1 MTESVSLIA
10 AFAAGI
16 VSFLS
21 PCVLPLVPGY
31 LSYVS
36 GLSLEEMSAG
46 DRSADS
52 SRRVFVNTLFFVLGF
67 TIVFVSLGAT
77 ASSLGSLLLQ
87 NQRWLQ
93 RGAGALVVLFGLHM
107 MGLLKISWLYR
118 EKRFHGPDRTRGP
131 VGATLLGLAFAAGW
145 TPCIGP
151 ILAGILALAATG
163 DSLSRGML
171 LLAVYSAGLGVPFL
185 LTGWATQR
193 FFGVFQHVKRYMR
206 AVEVVGGTM
215 LVVIGVMIFTDNFFL
230 FQNWL
235 SFLNR
240 FAL

>member
-1 MTESVSLIA
+1 MVESVSLIA

-36 GLSLEEMSAG
+36 GVSVDEMSAG
-46 DRSADS
+46 DRSATAG
-52 SRRVFVNTLFFVLGF
+52 RAVFVNTLFFVLGF
-67 TIVFVSLGAT
+67 TIVFVALGAT

-93 RGAGALVVLFGLHM
+93 RLAGALVVLFGLHM

-118 EKRFHGPDRTRGP
+118 EKRFQGPDRTRGP
-131 VGATLLGLAFAAGW
+131 LGATLLGLAFAAGW

-151 ILAGILALAATG
+151 ILAGILAIAATN
-163 DSLSRGML
+163 DSLWQGML
-171 LLAVYSAGLGVPFL
+171 LLAVYSAGLGIPFL

-193 FFGVFQHVKRYMR
+193 FFGVFQHIKRHMR
-206 AVEVVGGTM
+206 VVEVVGGVM
-215 LVVIGVMIFTDNFFL
+215 LVTIGVMIFTSNFYL
-230 FQNWL
+230 FQRWL

>member
-1 MTESVSLIA
+1 MVEPVSFIA

-36 GLSLEEMSAG
+36 GVSLEEMSAG
-46 DRSADS
+46 DRSAAAG
-52 SRRVFVNTLFFVLGF
+52 RAVLINTLFFVLGF
-67 TIVFVSLGAT
+67 TIVFVTLGAT
-77 ASSLGSLLLQ
+77 ASSLGSLMLQ
-87 NQRWLQ
+87 QQRWLE
-93 RGAGALVVLFGLHM
+93 RIAGALVVLFGLHM

-118 EKRFHGPDRTRGP
+118 EKRFHGPDHSRGP
-131 VGATLLGLAFAAGW
+131 FGAMLLGLAFAAGW

-151 ILAGILALAATG
+151 ILASILALAATSE
-163 DSLSRGML
+163 SLSQGVV
-171 LLAVYSAGLGVPFL
+171 LLAVYSAGLGIPFL

-193 FFGVFQHVKRYMR
+193 FLGVFQHVKRHMR
-206 AVEVVGGTM
+206 LVEVVGGVM
-215 LVVIGVMIFTDNFFL
+215 LVAIGVMIFTSNFYL
-230 FQNWL
+230 FQSWL